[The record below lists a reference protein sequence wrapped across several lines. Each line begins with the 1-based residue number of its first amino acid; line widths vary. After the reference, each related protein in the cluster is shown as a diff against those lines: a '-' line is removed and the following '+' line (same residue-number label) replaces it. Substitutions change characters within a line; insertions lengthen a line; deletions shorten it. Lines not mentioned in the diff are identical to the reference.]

1 MARATRIIKR
11 VNREPLTKKAL
22 GAIETY
28 VYLNGDAF
36 AIISLGVRWT
46 LEAERMPRER
56 LYKWLGAMETQERY
70 AMNLDILITN
80 AMNAQAERMARVK
93 AAQEAEQRR
102 QQQSHLED
110 LRERMRI
117 WLPDLLATNPEF
129 VWSNTPSP
137 YAMWTKVSVWDNE
150 VLEVHLW
157 ADTGGRGDLH
167 WIVSGGGNQD
177 IHRAKGTENLQDQV
191 TVSIA
196 KRLGYEVPDG
206 L

>member
-1 MARATRIIKR
+1 
-11 VNREPLTKKAL
+11 
-22 GAIETY
+22 
-28 VYLNGDAF
+28 
-36 AIISLGVRWT
+36 
-46 LEAERMPRER
+46 
-56 LYKWLGAMETQERY
+56 METQERY

-80 AMNAQAERMARVK
+80 ALTAQAERMARVK
-93 AAQEAEQRR
+93 AAQEAERRR
-102 QQQSHLED
+102 QQQTDIED

-129 VWSNTPSP
+129 VWSNAPSP
-137 YAMWTKVSVWDNE
+137 YAMWMRKEN
-150 VLEVHLW
+150 EVHLY